1 MASEG
6 GILRPAPR
14 FEPPLAGCPQR
25 AVAIERPPEPTRC
38 RNRVD
43 RSRLAGNGMSGSA
56 GSVGLQRVLR
66 SSHAVKAADSD
77 ERNTAAREFAGKAL
91 RMAMEVLD
99 GRRSPGQLGPLAEP
113 SVVAAVRTLASAGR
127 LPGRELGSATL
138 TRVDVIIAE
147 PGKAEVCASYDRGTR
162 HFALAARI
170 VRGRSGWRLAAFRV
184 C

>member
-6 GILRPAPR
+6 GFLLPVTP
-14 FEPPLAGCPQR
+14 FEPPVEPCPPRPRAAGSELDPR
-25 AVAIERPPEPTRC
+25 PVAC

-43 RSRLAGNGMSGSA
+43 RKSVSRSA
-56 GSVGLQRVLR
+56 GSVGLRRVLR
-66 SSHAVKAADSD
+66 SSHAVKTRDSD
-77 ERNTAAREFAGKAL
+77 EYNTAARQFAGRAL
-91 RMAMEVLD
+91 RSALEVLD
-99 GRRSPGQLGPLAEP
+99 GRRPPGQLSPFAEP
-113 SVVAAVRTLASAGR
+113 AVVAAVRTLAGAGR

-138 TRVDVIIAE
+138 TRVDVIMSE
-147 PGKAEVCASYDRGTR
+147 PGRAEVCAGYDRGPR

>member
-1 MASEG
+1 M
-6 GILRPAPR
+6 
-14 FEPPLAGCPQR
+14 
-25 AVAIERPPEPTRC
+25 
-38 RNRVD
+38 
-43 RSRLAGNGMSGSA
+43 
-56 GSVGLQRVLR
+56 
-66 SSHAVKAADSD
+66 KATDSD

-99 GRRSPGQLGPLAEP
+99 GRRSPGQLAPLAEP

-147 PGKAEVCASYDRGTR
+147 PGKAEVCASYDRGMR